1 MADFQC
7 YRCGLWY
14 DTKGEASE
22 CAKDDIFYDREAE
35 SFEFEENSDNVSVDG
50 LINHL
55 KKYRWSYE
63 QDGEVRVSV
72 DDGNPNGVLYLG
84 KPSEDMEVIMVDNL
98 DDSQRRAESFDADWD
113 NAPYGS
119 WDEAWSD
126 QVTFTQRKGYFRPRN
141 LALAGIAYWMAMK
154 LRK

>member
-1 MADFQC
+1 MGEC
-7 YRCGLWY
+7 YICGEETDKGKRNFGSGEWIYLCSRACDDEY
-14 DTKGEASE
+14 DP
-22 CAKDDIFYDREAE
+22 YRAE
-35 SFEFEENSDNVSVDG
+35 SFEAEYDEILHDEAEVMWWGTYTGTINVPT
-50 LINHL
+50 
-55 KKYRWSYE
+55 K
-63 QDGEVRVSV
+63 Q
-72 DDGNPNGVLYLG
+72 G
-84 KPSEDMEVIMVDNL
+84 KQYYANFDIVKDPDFN
-98 DDSQRRAESFDADWD
+98 AESFDADWD